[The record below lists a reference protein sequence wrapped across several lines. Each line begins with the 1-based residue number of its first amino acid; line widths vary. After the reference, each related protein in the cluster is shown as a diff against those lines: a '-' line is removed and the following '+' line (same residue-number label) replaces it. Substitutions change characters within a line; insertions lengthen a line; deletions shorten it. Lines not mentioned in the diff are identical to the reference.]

1 MKTKMKFVWCG
12 VNFELPAECLRTTD
26 YWGKTLDNP
35 YISIGRKEC
44 PAIAKQFMKAKY
56 PHLLVWG
63 SSETFANGNS
73 ASVYV
78 CNADGTPLDRASK
91 EWKDIYGFVD
101 QMSGGRYN
109 GMEDIYEYREDEL
122 TTDNGM
128 ALKYF
133 PSYIFIENK
142 PKWGSVEYWSNEYK
156 TLQNNLTNPDYTRMV
171 ELVKKAGSFLEYNK
185 TYMTKGEYNKCVSS
199 GIFS

>member
-1 MKTKMKFVWCG
+1 MKKKMKFVWCG

-73 ASVYV
+73 ATVNV
-78 CNADGTPLDRASK
+78 CNADGSDLDLNSK
-91 EWKDIYGFVD
+91 EWNEINSFVR
-101 QMSGGRYN
+101 QMSGGRYD
-109 GMEDIYEYREDEL
+109 GWSESYEYGEPGKS
-122 TTDNGM
+122 DNGTK
-128 ALKYF
+128 LDFGTKYLHV
-133 PSYIFIENK
+133 ENK
-142 PKWGSVEYWSNEYK
+142 APFGTWPDVVRMLRAMVAGEYVWGPISLDKAIEKVRDYK
-156 TLQNNLTNPDYTRMV
+156 VTESTIKKAL
-171 ELVKKAGSFLEYNK
+171 ELV
-185 TYMTKGEYNKCVSS
+185 
-199 GIFS
+199 

>member
-1 MKTKMKFVWCG
+1 MKFVWCG

-78 CNADGTPLDRASK
+78 CNADGTDLDVASK
-91 EWKDIYGFVD
+91 EWNEINTFVR
-101 QMSGGRYN
+101 QMSGGRYD
-109 GMEDIYEYREDEL
+109 GWSESYEYGEPGKS
-122 TTDNGM
+122 DNGTK
-128 ALKYF
+128 LDFGTKYLH
-133 PSYIFIENK
+133 IENK
-142 PKWGSVEYWSNEYK
+142 APFGTWPDVVRMLKGMMAGEYVWGPVSLDKAIEKVRDYK
-156 TLQNNLTNPDYTRMV
+156 VTEPTI
-171 ELVKKAGSFLEYNK
+171 KKALEL
-185 TYMTKGEYNKCVSS
+185 
-199 GIFS
+199 I

>member
-1 MKTKMKFVWCG
+1 MKKKMKFVWCG

-56 PHLLVWG
+56 PQLLVWG

-78 CNADGTPLDRASK
+78 CNADGTDLDVASK
-91 EWKDIYGFVD
+91 EWNEINTFVR
-101 QMSGGRYN
+101 QMSGGRYD
-109 GMEDIYEYREDEL
+109 GWSESYEYGEPGKS
-122 TTDNGM
+122 DNGTK
-128 ALKYF
+128 LDFGTKYLH
-133 PSYIFIENK
+133 IENK
-142 PKWGSVEYWSNEYK
+142 APFGTWPDVVRMLKGMMAGEYIWGPVSLDKAIEKVRDYK
-156 TLQNNLTNPDYTRMV
+156 VTEPTI
-171 ELVKKAGSFLEYNK
+171 KKALEL
-185 TYMTKGEYNKCVSS
+185 
-199 GIFS
+199 I

>member
-1 MKTKMKFVWCG
+1 MKKKIKFVWCG

-73 ASVYV
+73 ATINV
-78 CNADGTPLDRASK
+78 CNADGSDLDLNSK
-91 EWKDIYGFVD
+91 EWNEINSFVR
-101 QMSGGRYN
+101 QMSGGRYD
-109 GMEDIYEYREDEL
+109 GWSESYEYGEPGKS
-122 TTDNGM
+122 DNGTK
-128 ALKYF
+128 LDFGTKYLHV
-133 PSYIFIENK
+133 ENK
-142 PKWGSVEYWSNEYK
+142 APFGTWPDVVRMLRAMVAGEYVWGPISLDKAIEKVRDYK
-156 TLQNNLTNPDYTRMV
+156 VTESTIKKAL
-171 ELVKKAGSFLEYNK
+171 ELV
-185 TYMTKGEYNKCVSS
+185 
-199 GIFS
+199 

>member
-1 MKTKMKFVWCG
+1 MKKKIKFVWCG

-73 ASVYV
+73 ATINV
-78 CNADGTPLDRASK
+78 CNADGSDLNVASK
-91 EWKDIYGFVD
+91 EWNDIYTFVR
-101 QMSGGRYN
+101 QMSAGRYD
-109 GMEDIYEYREDEL
+109 GWSESYEYGEPGKS
-122 TTDNGM
+122 DNGTK
-128 ALKYF
+128 LDFGTKYLH
-133 PSYIFIENK
+133 IENK
-142 PKWGSVEYWSNEYK
+142 APFGTWPDVVRMLKAMMAGEYVWGPISLDKAIEKVRDYK
-156 TLQNNLTNPDYTRMV
+156 ITEPTI
-171 ELVKKAGSFLEYNK
+171 KKALEL
-185 TYMTKGEYNKCVSS
+185 
-199 GIFS
+199 I

>member
-1 MKTKMKFVWCG
+1 MKKKMKFVWCG

-56 PHLLVWG
+56 PQLLVWG

-78 CNADGTPLDRASK
+78 CNADGTDLDVASK
-91 EWKDIYGFVD
+91 EWNEINTFVR
-101 QMSGGRYN
+101 QMSGGRYD
-109 GMEDIYEYREDEL
+109 GWSESYEYGEPGKS
-122 TTDNGM
+122 DNGTK
-128 ALKYF
+128 LDFGTKYLH
-133 PSYIFIENK
+133 IENK
-142 PKWGSVEYWSNEYK
+142 APFGTWPDVVRMLKGMMAGEYVWGPVSLDKAIEKVRDYK
-156 TLQNNLTNPDYTRMV
+156 VTEPTI
-171 ELVKKAGSFLEYNK
+171 KKALEL
-185 TYMTKGEYNKCVSS
+185 
-199 GIFS
+199 I

>member
-1 MKTKMKFVWCG
+1 MKKKIKFVWCG

-73 ASVYV
+73 ATINV
-78 CNADGTPLDRASK
+78 CNADGSDLNVASK
-91 EWKDIYGFVD
+91 EWNDIYTFVR
-101 QMSGGRYN
+101 QMSAGRYD
-109 GMEDIYEYREDEL
+109 GWSESYEYGEPGKS
-122 TTDNGM
+122 DNGTK
-128 ALKYF
+128 LDFGTKYLH
-133 PSYIFIENK
+133 IENK
-142 PKWGSVEYWSNEYK
+142 APFGTWPDVVRMLKAMMAGEYVWGPVSLEKAIEKVRDYK
-156 TLQNNLTNPDYTRMV
+156 ISEPTI
-171 ELVKKAGSFLEYNK
+171 KKALEL
-185 TYMTKGEYNKCVSS
+185 
-199 GIFS
+199 I

>member
-1 MKTKMKFVWCG
+1 MKKKMKFVWCG

-73 ASVYV
+73 ATINV
-78 CNADGTPLDRASK
+78 CNADGSDLNVASK
-91 EWKDIYGFVD
+91 EWNDIYTFVR
-101 QMSGGRYN
+101 QMSAGRYD
-109 GMEDIYEYREDEL
+109 GWSESYEYGEPGKS
-122 TTDNGM
+122 DNGTK
-128 ALKYF
+128 LDFGTKYLH
-133 PSYIFIENK
+133 IENK
-142 PKWGSVEYWSNEYK
+142 APFGTWPDVVRMLKAMMAGEYVWGPISLDKAIEKVRGYK
-156 TLQNNLTNPDYTRMV
+156 ITEPTI
-171 ELVKKAGSFLEYNK
+171 KKALEL
-185 TYMTKGEYNKCVSS
+185 
-199 GIFS
+199 I

>member
-26 YWGKTLDNP
+26 YWGKTLENP

-73 ASVYV
+73 ATVNV
-78 CNADGTPLDRASK
+78 CNADGSDLDLDSK
-91 EWKDIYGFVD
+91 EWNEINSFVR
-101 QMSGGRYN
+101 QMSGGRYD
-109 GMEDIYEYREDEL
+109 GWSESYEYGEPGKS
-122 TTDNGM
+122 DNGTK
-128 ALKYF
+128 LDFGTKYLHV
-133 PSYIFIENK
+133 ENK
-142 PKWGSVEYWSNEYK
+142 APFGTWPDVVRMLRAMVAGEYVWGPISLDKAIEKVRDYK
-156 TLQNNLTNPDYTRMV
+156 VTESTIKKAL
-171 ELVKKAGSFLEYNK
+171 ELV
-185 TYMTKGEYNKCVSS
+185 
-199 GIFS
+199 